1 MCPRG
6 CGSFSCGLSSG
17 KEIALSPRTASS
29 SLLSFQNHPRAVAVD
44 RWRGPRCRG
53 FADSGVPPGGL
64 TWRRREPQAAQ
75 QRGKCSRGEACPL
88 GLLEIG
94 GGGARPGRC
103 SAVSLALQHRH
114 TSEILRVCFQTTTGK
129 PVSQWSKS
137 DYFFSYPVRMKVMF
151 TL

>member
-1 MCPRG
+1 MVKDGMCPRG

-94 GGGARPGRC
+94 GGGCQAGQVLSGLPGPPAQAHLRDTEG
-103 SAVSLALQHRH
+103 LLPDHHRKA
-114 TSEILRVCFQTTTGK
+114 SIAMEQVRL
-129 PVSQWSKS
+129 
-137 DYFFSYPVRMKVMF
+137 FF
-151 TL
+151 